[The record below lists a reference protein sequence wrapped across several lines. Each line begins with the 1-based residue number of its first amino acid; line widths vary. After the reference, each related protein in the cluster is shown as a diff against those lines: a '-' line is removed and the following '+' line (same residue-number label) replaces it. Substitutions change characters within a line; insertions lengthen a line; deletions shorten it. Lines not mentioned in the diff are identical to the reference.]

1 MNEVGKLKRSTQ
13 NRTIVLFR
21 DVLGYRYLGDL
32 VVREL
37 LHLREQRHNEC
48 FRKFMDNVFSY
59 WRTLKDELNRAPL
72 SQGKWTY

>member
-1 MNEVGKLKRSTQ
+1 MGKLKRSTQ

-48 FRKFMDNVFSY
+48 FRELIDNAFSY

>member
-1 MNEVGKLKRSTQ
+1 MNEVDKSERLAQYRAIT
-13 NRTIVLFR
+13 LFR
-21 DVLGYRYLGDL
+21 EVLGYRYLGDL
-32 VVREL
+32 FVREL